1 MSCLVPTARV
11 LPGVPHQEGLR
22 GDRAEHLSPQP
33 RLWSHVLTEED
44 LCSGGGRGREG
55 GVGSGV
61 VVDVGDGGAFVLLII
76 SSALAL
82 WDVKIDLE

>member
-1 MSCLVPTARV
+1 M
-11 LPGVPHQEGLR
+11 
-22 GDRAEHLSPQP
+22 
-33 RLWSHVLTEED
+33 
-44 LCSGGGRGREG
+44 
-55 GVGSGV
+55 GSGV